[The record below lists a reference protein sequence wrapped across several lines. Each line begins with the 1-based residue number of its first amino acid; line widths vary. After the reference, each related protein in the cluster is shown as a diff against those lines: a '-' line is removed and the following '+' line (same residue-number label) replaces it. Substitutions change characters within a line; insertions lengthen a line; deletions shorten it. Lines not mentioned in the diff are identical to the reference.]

1 MTCIVVDASISLAWC
16 FPDKRGPASLVVR
29 ERIRSGDRALV
40 PAFWAVEVLNAVLL
54 GERRGRITRK
64 ESEAFLD
71 DVRTLDPILDY
82 ASLEQIAGP
91 IQAIC
96 RDHNLTPYDALYVE
110 LAFRSGFPLAT
121 LDGPQKKS
129 AEAMGVKC
137 L

>member
-16 FPDKRGPASLVVR
+16 FPDEQGPASLVVR

-121 LDGPQKKS
+121 LDGPQKKA